1 MKKVTL
7 LIHFIIFPVL
17 LWSTPA
23 VPYSGKIDI
32 NGVNYFGDSNFTFSI
47 YDEEGITH
55 WKNGT
60 KDKDSIKV
68 TIFNGRYTVL
78 LGGQGMNPLPSKVF
92 LRHEKLYIKVHFDN
106 GDGNGM
112 RHLSPDQQITATPL
126 ALAAEYARIAE
137 SVAPGSIT
145 KDMLSADVLSD
156 LNRTQTLP
164 SSEPSNSSFEVTPGS
179 ITHEL
184 LSPAVLA
191 DLNSSISQI
200 TREMLPPSVLAD
212 LNKSISRSDL
222 PSSVL
227 ADLNRTITREM
238 LPASVLADLNKSI
251 TRSDLPSSVLADL
264 NRTITK
270 NNLGSDVLS
279 DLNSS
284 ISLNRLSP
292 EVLAA
297 LQVTPSISTQPFAR
311 YDWRTNAITIEAR
324 GRGHNLSYQWL
335 KNGQDISGANAPVLE
350 LSNPVLDDNA
360 TYSVQLTNSVGQ
372 TTSHNITLQQAIG
385 APGLPLEE
393 ANATEVPRN
402 GLILWMDANDLNADG
417 KADHLPDDQFVDY
430 WKSKIGDVNATQS
443 DSAQKANIK
452 KLPHNNLTCLS
463 FDGNDFMLDNNVSL
477 PTRSVFIVYET
488 RGNTGS
494 YSILGNISIGYRSW
508 HGKSFFSGG
517 EFVNGTEGSF
527 RGNGRNGEED
537 SYNKLGMVYL
547 TRGNDAPNQG
557 SFTSLKLN
565 LNSWEGDLAEILFY
579 DRVLPNTE
587 RDSVEHYLSNKWGIQ
602 LYADKIAAEQ
612 AAYNAAKPE
621 AEPEN
626 GLLAYYK
633 FEPVSIEPDKLWDYS
648 GNDYHGSLQNFV
660 GDPWAD
666 GIDGC
671 SLQFDGMN
679 DQVNLPSIQ
688 GEIKTITFWMNADFA
703 IDGTGEESRIWFVG
717 GQDGFWANN
726 GQHFRMRVSY
736 SFGSTLPEA
745 NLGTLTGWNH
755 IALPFDNKYL
765 FYVNGEIVDGT
776 GSANLFNNPTPTLG
790 SSTYKGRLDEFRF
803 YDKALTALEIQLLY
817 ATANDEPI
825 LRTDIEH
832 NASVGTAYSLP
843 LNADNSPTT
852 YFAEGLPPGLSLH
865 VTTGAISGTPQSAGV
880 YPVTIRASNEHG
892 TSEDIIQ
899 LSVYPPS
906 YQPPQGL
913 SSIGED
919 DVPTNKLALWLD
931 ANDVDLNS
939 TDSNGRFRNWIDK
952 SANGSNAGIT
962 SSMQQPA
969 LAQNIINGH
978 NVVRFNADTNIFT
991 VNDSFYS
998 FGTNEENGIT
1008 IISVACSN
1016 EQVTSSLNRQLI
1028 YFGSDPKT
1036 GWGVSFRKNGGT
1048 FYTPT
1053 DHNGTELNY
1062 SINKAPGDFMISSY
1076 RVTFEQVQEVF
1087 IDGNLLSSSPINLK
1101 FLTSDQINGNKLS
1114 PPTAHTRK

>member
-1 MKKVTL
+1 MKQVTL
-7 LIHFIIFPVL
+7 FIHFIIFPVL

-47 YDEEGITH
+47 YDEDGITH

-494 YSILGNISIGYRSW
+494 YSILGNISIGYL
-508 HGKSFFSGG
+508 
-517 EFVNGTEGSF
+517 
-527 RGNGRNGEED
+527 
-537 SYNKLGMVYL
+537 LGM
-547 TRGNDAPNQG
+547 
-557 SFTSLKLN
+557 
-565 LNSWEGDLAEILFY
+565 
-579 DRVLPNTE
+579 
-587 RDSVEHYLSNKWGIQ
+587 
-602 LYADKIAAEQ
+602 
-612 AAYNAAKPE
+612 AKVF
-621 AEPEN
+621 
-626 GLLAYYK
+626 L
-633 FEPVSIEPDKLWDYS
+633 V
-648 GNDYHGSLQNFV
+648 
-660 GDPWAD
+660 
-666 GIDGC
+666 
-671 SLQFDGMN
+671 
-679 DQVNLPSIQ
+679 
-688 GEIKTITFWMNADFA
+688 
-703 IDGTGEESRIWFVG
+703 
-717 GQDGFWANN
+717 
-726 GQHFRMRVSY
+726 
-736 SFGSTLPEA
+736 
-745 NLGTLTGWNH
+745 
-755 IALPFDNKYL
+755 
-765 FYVNGEIVDGT
+765 
-776 GSANLFNNPTPTLG
+776 
-790 SSTYKGRLDEFRF
+790 
-803 YDKALTALEIQLLY
+803 
-817 ATANDEPI
+817 
-825 LRTDIEH
+825 
-832 NASVGTAYSLP
+832 
-843 LNADNSPTT
+843 
-852 YFAEGLPPGLSLH
+852 
-865 VTTGAISGTPQSAGV
+865 
-880 YPVTIRASNEHG
+880 
-892 TSEDIIQ
+892 
-899 LSVYPPS
+899 
-906 YQPPQGL
+906 
-913 SSIGED
+913 
-919 DVPTNKLALWLD
+919 
-931 ANDVDLNS
+931 
-939 TDSNGRFRNWIDK
+939 
-952 SANGSNAGIT
+952 
-962 SSMQQPA
+962 
-969 LAQNIINGH
+969 
-978 NVVRFNADTNIFT
+978 
-991 VNDSFYS
+991 
-998 FGTNEENGIT
+998 EENLSMGLKGVFGEMEETAKRIRT
-1008 IISVACSN
+1008 IN
-1016 EQVTSSLNRQLI
+1016 
-1028 YFGSDPKT
+1028 
-1036 GWGVSFRKNGGT
+1036 
-1048 FYTPT
+1048 
-1053 DHNGTELNY
+1053 
-1062 SINKAPGDFMISSY
+1062 
-1076 RVTFEQVQEVF
+1076 
-1087 IDGNLLSSSPINLK
+1087 
-1101 FLTSDQINGNKLS
+1101 
-1114 PPTAHTRK
+1114 